1 MSNKFQIREL
11 TLQAEKIN
19 IMSVTLIVI
28 LAVVVLLVVLIT
40 VNYFR
45 MKNAK
50 PVATSKKIVTITK
63 KNMKLA
69 LKKEV
74 LLVDFWAPWCTP
86 CKIIA
91 PTLNEIA
98 EKESDIVVGKI
109 NVDHHQDLAKKF
121 KVRNIPTMVIFK
133 NGSEVGRIV
142 GVKTKKAILNQVRS
156 ATA

>member
-1 MSNKFQIREL
+1 
-11 TLQAEKIN
+11 
-19 IMSVTLIVI
+19 MSVTLIVI

-40 VNYFR
+40 VNFYR

-50 PVATSKKIVTITK
+50 PVETSKKIVTITK

-98 EKESDIVVGKI
+98 ENESDIVVGKI
-109 NVDHHQDLAKKF
+109 NVDHQQDLAKKF

>member
-1 MSNKFQIREL
+1 MSL
-11 TLQAEKIN
+11 TLI
-19 IMSVTLIVI
+19 II

-40 VNYFR
+40 VNYYR

-50 PVATSKKIVTITK
+50 PVETSKKIVTLGK

-74 LLVDFWAPWCTP
+74 LLVDFWAPWCGP
-86 CKIIA
+86 CKMIA

-98 EKESDIVVGKI
+98 ENETDIIIGKV
-109 NVDHHQDLAKKF
+109 NVDHNQDLAKKF

-133 NGSEVGRIV
+133 NGVEVGRIV
-142 GVKTKKAILNQVRS
+142 GVKSKKAIVNQVRS
-156 ATA
+156 AVAG